1 MWDGT
6 WASGRDPH
14 LACVWP
20 LAPPVAIPPRH
31 CHCHCQGGDGAL
43 GMAGMAL
50 GHAHSPH
57 HPLPWVEGDMGQG
70 YNDLECNCTPN
81 PSYMTP
87 PPSITILPLYCR
99 VDMAAWGWRGWRI
112 YPPTHQATCCPTS
125 KVTLGNVLSTW
136 VAMLRPMGASKHFLT
151 NKRIARHYS
160 DALSL

>member
-1 MWDGT
+1 M
-6 WASGRDPH
+6 
-14 LACVWP
+14 
-20 LAPPVAIPPRH
+20 
-31 CHCHCQGGDGAL
+31 

-160 DALSL
+160 GALSIR